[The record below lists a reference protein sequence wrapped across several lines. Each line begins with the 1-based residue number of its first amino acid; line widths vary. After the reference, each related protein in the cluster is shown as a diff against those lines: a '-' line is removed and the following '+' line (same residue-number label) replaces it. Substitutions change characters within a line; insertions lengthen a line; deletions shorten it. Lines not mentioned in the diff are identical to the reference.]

1 MGGWRASNSHAIPFE
16 CGLVGN
22 AGMQT
27 DRGGVTGWVGCCLFR
42 QCTVS
47 PDVVGEVLSRGG
59 ILFDEL
65 LAVCQMT
72 KASVAKV
79 S

>member
-1 MGGWRASNSHAIPFE
+1 
-16 CGLVGN
+16 
-22 AGMQT
+22 MQT
-27 DRGGVTGWVGCCLFR
+27 DRCGVTGWVGCCLFR

-59 ILFDEL
+59 IRFDEL